1 MAASLRKVSEDSR
14 LRPFLSAHFDAQAY
28 IKSVIKEGRSEECFN
43 NVSQCIDEVNEEIK
57 SYISQNKEVLM
68 SGMQDV
74 AQLSERYS
82 LLYSTSQKL
91 QRNVERLKK
100 EVCCTRISCYFRLPQ
115 GSDCAI
121 YAFI

>member
-1 MAASLRKVSEDSR
+1 MASSLRKVSEDSR

-100 EVCCTRISCYFRLPQ
+100 EVLQSQANRRQNVYI
-115 GSDCAI
+115 
-121 YAFI
+121 